1 MAGPKIPK
9 WVGWPLLGLWTY
21 FVLGYFAKQAVFHP
35 TPYPA
40 GYWEAQ
46 ESLGAQDVWLD
57 TSDGVRIHGWRIAV
71 DDESALVTLY
81 FHGNAGNISHRIDH
95 ITAITAAGSHLLM
108 VDYRG
113 YGKSEGSPSEEGVY
127 RDADAAYRY
136 VREQGYTPE
145 QIVVHG
151 ESLGTA
157 VAVDL
162 AAREPCAGVVLEA
175 PFPSASAVARYVLP
189 VLGPLIARGL
199 ETGDKI
205 RGVHAPVLII
215 HGDNDTV
222 IPYELGREVF
232 DAANEPKQLWTLE
245 GAGHND
251 IVQVAGERYV
261 ERLKEFYGK
270 LNGTRIET
278 ATASGN

>member
-1 MAGPKIPK
+1 MASPRIPK
-9 WVGWPLLGLWTY
+9 WIGWPLLGLWTY

-35 TPYPA
+35 APYPA
-40 GYWEAQ
+40 GYWDEQ
-46 ESLGAQDVWLD
+46 ESLGAQDVWLE
-57 TSDGVRIHGWRIAV
+57 TSDGIKIHGWWIAAGE
-71 DDESALVTLY
+71 ESALVTVY

-95 ITAITAAGSHLLM
+95 IMGIQAAGSHLLM
-108 VDYRG
+108 IDYRG
-113 YGKSEGSPSEEGVY
+113 YGKSEGSPSEQGVY

-136 VREQGYTPE
+136 VRDQGYTPE
-145 QIVVHG
+145 QIVIHG

-189 VLGPLIARGL
+189 VLGPLVARGL

-205 RGVHAPVLII
+205 RSVHAPVFII
-215 HGDNDTV
+215 HGDNDAV

-232 DAANEPKQLWTLE
+232 DAANEPKRLWTLE
-245 GAGHND
+245 GSGHND
-251 IVQVAGERYV
+251 IVLVAGRRYV
-261 ERLKEFYGK
+261 ERLQEFYDG
-270 LNGTRIET
+270 LNATGLET
-278 ATASGN
+278 ATTSGN